1 MGNADIIQAFG
12 RNVKERRMQLGITQ
26 AQLADMLGYS
36 AKAVSKWESGNGLPS
51 AVLLPIIAR
60 TLNTDIDT
68 LMRISMTPL
77 YYLGIDGG
85 GTKTE
90 FCLVDR
96 EGKTVASKILG
107 GSNPN
112 DIGLSA
118 CFAVIKEGITAVC
131 EQIPIER
138 ISVFAGIAGA
148 GAGDNG
154 KKLEKFLS
162 TFGFAT
168 AACGSD
174 AQNAIA
180 AALGNRDGIMVI
192 MGTGN
197 VTFVQSQGKVSR
209 IGGFNYLFDEGG
221 SGFTIG
227 RDAILYALKSEER
240 GDTSSLLYSLIRKK
254 CAAETV
260 QARLADYYVGGK
272 RMIAEV
278 APLVFEAYRG
288 GEPVARQI
296 LDRNA
301 AVVAE
306 QIACGAE
313 KLPGG
318 CPETV
323 LVGGLTQ
330 QADIL
335 IPLIEKHLQIQC
347 NITAFR
353 GTVVTGA
360 LRLAGMEENND

>member
-1 MGNADIIQAFG
+1 MKNRDIMQAFG
-12 RNVKERRMQLGITQ
+12 KNLKERRMQLGITQ
-26 AQLADMLGYS
+26 TKFADMLGYS

-51 AVLLPIIAR
+51 AVLLPTIAR
-60 TLNTDIDT
+60 MLNTDIDT
-68 LMRISMTPL
+68 LMKINVAPV

-96 EGKTVASKILG
+96 DGKTVASKILG

-112 DIGLSA
+112 DIGLQA
-118 CFAVIKEGITAVC
+118 CFALLKEGIASVC
-131 EQIPIER
+131 AQLPYQQ

-148 GAGDNG
+148 GVGDNG
-154 KKLEKFLS
+154 QKLGKFLS
-162 TFGFAT
+162 TFGFSA

-180 AALGNRDGIMVI
+180 ATLGERDGMMVI

-197 VTFVQSQGKVSR
+197 VTFVQSQGEITK

-240 GDTSSLLYSLIRKK
+240 GNTDSLLYHLIWKQ
-254 CAAETV
+254 CGTQTV
-260 QARLADYYVGGK
+260 QARLGDYYIGGK
-272 RMIAEV
+272 RMVAEA

-288 GEPVARQI
+288 GDPEAKRI
-296 LDRNA
+296 LEKNT

-306 QIACGAE
+306 QITLGAE
-313 KLPGG
+313 RIAGA
-318 CPETV
+318 CPEVV
-323 LVGGLTQ
+323 LVGGLTR

-335 IPLIEKHLQIQC
+335 LPLIQKHVHINC
-347 NITAFR
+347 NITAYS
-353 GTVVTGA
+353 GSPIAGA
-360 LRLAGMEENND
+360 LRLAGMEEKHD